1 MASLAA
7 ALVLVLVVG
16 HITQRDGMIPLVD
29 DGTFIAPEHSGLPPG
44 RTYVGRIQPV
54 TRDAIPIQAM
64 PPTYLSGVV
73 TYAPDGRFAKLLMG
87 ATRFLSCRDALDDT
101 ESAIAKA
108 QERQPPGARTEG
120 VCFPLHTYNYD
131 DVTSVKAGP
140 KSPET

>member
-1 MASLAA
+1 MNRFASTVASIVAA
-7 ALVLVLVVG
+7 VALVAVVA
-16 HITQRDGMIPLVD
+16 HITQPGGFIPL
-29 DGTFIAPEHSGLPPG
+29 A
-44 RTYVGRIQPV
+44 
-54 TRDAIPIQAM
+54 DAEQSM